1 MKAPHPL
8 TEMSLLAPCSLL
20 FNKLASI
27 SFAHINRS
35 FEQKLG
41 FCGHSQSCVPE
52 MTQLMIFAHAEIIQ
66 RKMPLSSLKPEVW
79 LRGIT
84 WIYVDLVISN
94 LV

>member
-8 TEMSLLAPCSLL
+8 TEISLLAPCSLL

-66 RKMPLSSLKPEVW
+66 SHEQKNAFEQFETRSLAHRNY
-79 LRGIT
+79 LDIC
-84 WIYVDLVISN
+84 
-94 LV
+94 